1 MDHEE
6 RYASIKA
13 FLKATKNM
21 VKQLEHDK
29 ANFLLERTQ
38 LLETALKSAYERRET
53 EKLRSVGQQADDLA
67 VEILDLLDSLED
79 FPILEPTFQTLK
91 GKLLQA

>member
-6 RYASIKA
+6 RYAAIKT

-21 VKQLEHDK
+21 VQQLEHDK
-29 ANFLLERTQ
+29 ANFLLERTR
-38 LLETALKSAYERRET
+38 LLETALKSAYERRDS
-53 EKLRSVGQQADDLA
+53 EKIRRMGQRADDLA
-67 VEILDLLDSLED
+67 VEILDLLEGLED